1 MFLFFLYAVTMS
13 LLFKK
18 KNAKNLGRSD
28 DAKRRKIR
36 GVALDKTSNW
46 FRLSLT
52 IFKKLLDFES
62 FLNSEQLV
70 FLLYFF
76 SLFLNI

>member
-1 MFLFFLYAVTMS
+1 MINGLTTSSLFF
-13 LLFKK
+13 FE
-18 KNAKNLGRSD
+18 NAKNLGRWD

-52 IFKKLLDFES
+52 IFKKSLDFES
-62 FLNSEQLV
+62 FPNSEQLV
-70 FLLYFF
+70 FLH
-76 SLFLNI
+76 